1 MRSFFPAIG
10 ALLLLF
16 WLREQAFSLENLK
29 TVQAQGEAY
38 LSEETTPSE
47 AKAVAL
53 NNARRQA
60 LEQAVGVVVHGTT
73 AVYNYQLINDM
84 VFTATK
90 GLIVKETILEHKC
103 QTRAEQISCI
113 ARIEAT
119 VKPLSLEKKGS
130 LAIIKSVVQRPGKEG
145 SALSPVFQKNDEIQ
159 VKVIVSEPSYLT
171 LFSVD
176 QHGNISKIYPNDYCN
191 QTELDPE
198 QEFIFPNDTHRSS
211 GLKLRVQMPKGKKK
225 AIESV
230 LVIATK
236 GKTALLSGRRIDNPS
251 LSDLMAELSE
261 FDQSLWA
268 NATVGYEARE

>member
-1 MRSFFPAIG
+1 MKSLTHVIG
-10 ALLLLF
+10 SLLLLF
-16 WLREQAFSLENLK
+16 SLREQAFAMETLK
-29 TVQAQGEAY
+29 TVEAKGEAY

-90 GLIVKETILEHKC
+90 GLIIKEKILEHKC
-103 QTRAEQISCI
+103 QPRDDQIICM
-113 ARIEAT
+113 ARIEAI
-119 VKPLSLEKKGS
+119 VKPLSLERKGS
-130 LAIIKSVVQRPGKEG
+130 LSIVKAAVQRPDRED
-145 SALSPVFQKNDEIQ
+145 SAISPVFQKNDEIR
-159 VKVIVSEPSYLT
+159 VRVTVSEESYLT

-176 QHGNISKIYPNDYCN
+176 QYGNISKMYPNDYCN
-191 QTELDPE
+191 QTALTQDK
-198 QEFIFPNDTHRSS
+198 EFTFPNESQRQS
-211 GLKLRVQMPKGKKK
+211 GLKLRVQVPKGKKK

-230 LVIATK
+230 LVIAMK
-236 GKTALLSGRRIDNPS
+236 DKANLLSAKKIENPS

-261 FDQSLWA
+261 FDQSLWT
-268 NATVGYEARE
+268 NATVGYEVRE